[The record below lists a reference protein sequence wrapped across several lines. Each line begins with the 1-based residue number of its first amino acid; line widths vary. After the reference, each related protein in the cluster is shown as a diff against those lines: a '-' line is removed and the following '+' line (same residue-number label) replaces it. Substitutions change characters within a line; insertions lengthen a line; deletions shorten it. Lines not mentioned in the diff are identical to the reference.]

1 MSTHIGILEGHKD
14 GNAEVLELYLN
25 RFCGSMGEK
34 EEEDRRRVQLT
45 MVGKQIR
52 GCSRSMALDRE
63 QVEELMVLLSRALD
77 DKHTD

>member
-1 MSTHIGILEGHKD
+1 
-14 GNAEVLELYLN
+14 
-25 RFCGSMGEK
+25 MGEK